1 MHQNWRES
9 GKKKSDKPYPPPTHR
24 YTERNPTASEGITIL
39 WAQCRRGDR
48 GPSASSSSLLGIPAH
63 VRNEPEQEP
72 QALLHLAVSPELWEV
87 SHSDL
92 ISAPKHWHGAIC
104 RYGVWEAM
112 PSGSSIFR
120 LQEAAR
126 NTVLRCPYPSHG
138 SSVCPRR
145 WTITGTS
152 PNTDTGGGTL
162 QPACIVSRRHR
173 C

>member
-1 MHQNWRES
+1 M
-9 GKKKSDKPYPPPTHR
+9 GKKVTSH
-24 YTERNPTASEGITIL
+24 IL
-39 WAQCRRGDR
+39 LPLTGTRKEILLHLRELRFCGPSACEGDR

-72 QALLHLAVSPELWEV
+72 QALLHFAVSPELWEV

-104 RYGVWEAM
+104 RYGIWEAM

-126 NTVLRCPYPSHG
+126 NTILRCPYPSHG
-138 SSVCPRR
+138 SSVSPRR